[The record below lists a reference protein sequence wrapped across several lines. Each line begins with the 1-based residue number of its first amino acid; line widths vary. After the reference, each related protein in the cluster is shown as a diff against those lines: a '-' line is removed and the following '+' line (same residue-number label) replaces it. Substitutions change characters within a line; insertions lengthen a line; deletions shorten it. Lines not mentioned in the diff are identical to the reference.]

1 MNVNPVSSQY
11 STGAQPRAAA
21 QAGLDSL
28 FSQALAQCREQA
40 RASDSSE
47 DISSMKDFCDKVFL
61 PDWLERM
68 KKLDE
73 MQEEDKTLEVLYTY
87 LDALIEQAKE
97 ENRLKM
103 RGEQLDLWLGRS
115 S

>member
-1 MNVNPVSSQY
+1 MNVNPVSNLY
-11 STGAQPRAAA
+11 SAGTPTGAAA
-21 QAGLDSL
+21 QANLDSL
-28 FSQALAQCREQA
+28 FSQALAQCRKE
-40 RASDSSE
+40 ASAKNE
-47 DISSMKDFCDKVFL
+47 EVSSMEEFCDKVFL

-97 ENRLKM
+97 ETRLKM
-103 RGEQLDLWLGRS
+103 REEQLDLWLGRS
-115 S
+115 N